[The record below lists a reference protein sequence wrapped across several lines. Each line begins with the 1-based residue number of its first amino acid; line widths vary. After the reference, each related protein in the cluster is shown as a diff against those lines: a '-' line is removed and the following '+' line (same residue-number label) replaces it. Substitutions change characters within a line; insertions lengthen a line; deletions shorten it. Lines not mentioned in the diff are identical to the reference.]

1 MECPSE
7 TAGSCG
13 RVCTFVSASLSL
25 AVYLSLCG
33 EGSSAVSPPFLSVFQ
48 CSPSLTSEGYTA
60 LPVIGSVS
68 VRGLLQIS
76 VGGLAPLSSVPLLQ
90 LTVLCWLE
98 RTKPRA
104 LLYFQLHLADE
115 SVLDCLTLG
124 CPICPFGISLQKKGD
139 VDHAW
144 HCSVLPGDSGQCSK
158 VSLGPPAAL
167 VCLRE
172 GKDAE

>member
-1 MECPSE
+1 MRMREA
-7 TAGSCG
+7 AGG
-13 RVCTFVSASLSL
+13 FALLSL
-25 AVYLSLCG
+25 HHFHLLSTFPFVGRATL
-33 EGSSAVSPPFLSVFQ
+33 PPYPLFSVFHL
-48 CSPSLTSEGYTA
+48 CSPSLTSEKYTA
-60 LPVIGSVS
+60 LSVIRSVS

-90 LTVLCWLE
+90 LTVLWWLE

-115 SVLDCLTLG
+115 LVLDCLTLG
-124 CPICPFGISLQKKGD
+124 CPTRPFGISLQKKGD

-144 HCSVLPGDSGQCSK
+144 HFSVLPGDSEQCSK
-158 VSLGPPAAL
+158 VSLGPPAAM

-172 GKDAE
+172 VKDVE